1 MELHTKIKLIRKSQK
16 LSQKN
21 IADKLNISQKG
32 YSKIEANLT
41 ALNLNRIEELAK
53 IYNLTL
59 WELIL
64 VDVEILIKRM
74 QHPDKAITLKS
85 IDDINALLS
94 IYESKL
100 KALETENK
108 LLKKELSTKK

>member
-1 MELHTKIKLIRKSQK
+1 MELHTKIRLIRKSQK

-21 IADKLNISQKG
+21 IADKLNISQRG
-32 YSKIEANLT
+32 YSKVETNLT

-64 VDVEILIKRM
+64 VDVDVLIKKM
-74 QHPDKAITLKS
+74 QRSNKDITIIS
-85 IDDINALLS
+85 VDDTNALLS
-94 IYESKL
+94 IYENKL

-108 LLKKELSTKK
+108 LLKKQLSTKK